1 MAAMDGD
8 LLYFC
13 EDEKRADA
21 DSDGVVSVDLKDVEA
36 PKDVGAPAAAT
47 PSEPPPT
54 AQAPRADAPQDEMPP
69 GAEHHSTV
77 REIAHHV
84 SESILAQH
92 SGFKG
97 DDLELLSTF
106 KSLRSHVDLLATR
119 DRKDLCE
126 RQFLRDELAAALK
139 EESNSPSVYVLYW
152 SMHNLAK
159 STQNAKFDYRWAY
172 RYCILAMVIQML
184 VPFFIIAVY
193 VHPRLKAGDPWLE
206 IACPMAH
213 KEMKFL
219 DFAVHVVGYL
229 LCIMNFLSS
238 WGKVKDEAL
247 VFEFLAKCKHVPFD
261 MSDQK
266 NTGVLIPEFED
277 APLSPQAQMLSIAAD
292 IQELSCKRCARRAA
306 FRHPVLSAGVTRAPH
321 ASFARRFPT
330 PVKVSLLAL
339 AALMYTSAA
348 LVDIVL
354 NCLALHFIQDVDNF
368 LKPSQCH
375 ATITMEFGL
384 WVDELANGFEN
395 EKPGYGPL
403 YTSDAVTKFL
413 QHEVDKPSVSV
424 MGVDIPFDVPGARSF
439 IRRRGPSSR
448 SVLKSVL
455 SSFDVLG
462 LPLVI
467 YFVFFTGFCL

>member
-1 MAAMDGD
+1 
-8 LLYFC
+8 
-13 EDEKRADA
+13 
-21 DSDGVVSVDLKDVEA
+21 
-36 PKDVGAPAAAT
+36 
-47 PSEPPPT
+47 
-54 AQAPRADAPQDEMPP
+54 
-69 GAEHHSTV
+69 
-77 REIAHHV
+77 
-84 SESILAQH
+84 
-92 SGFKG
+92 
-97 DDLELLSTF
+97 
-106 KSLRSHVDLLATR
+106 
-119 DRKDLCE
+119 
-126 RQFLRDELAAALK
+126 
-139 EESNSPSVYVLYW
+139 
-152 SMHNLAK
+152 
-159 STQNAKFDYRWAY
+159 
-172 RYCILAMVIQML
+172 MVIQML

-247 VFEFLAKCKHVPFD
+247 VFEFLAKCKHVPFN
-261 MSDQK
+261 MNDQK

-277 APLSPQAQMLSIAAD
+277 APMSPQAQMLSIAAD
-292 IQELSCKRCARRAA
+292 IQELS
-306 FRHPVLSAGVTRAPH
+306 F
-321 ASFARRFPT
+321 
-330 PVKVSLLAL
+330 KVSLLAL

-354 NCLALHFIQDVDNF
+354 NCLALHFIQDADNF

-403 YTSDAVTKFL
+403 YTSEAVTKFL

-439 IRRRGPSSR
+439 FKRRGSSSFNWPKYSMTVEAQDEEGLDKGITPIGLPRESDWILSGRRRRTRVGAAR
-448 SVLKSVL
+448 E
-455 SSFDVLG
+455 G
-462 LPLVI
+462 LPVALDDVRLLHE
-467 YFVFFTGFCL
+467 VRHGQARR

>member
-36 PKDVGAPAAAT
+36 PRDVGAPAAAT

-247 VFEFLAKCKHVPFD
+247 VFEFLAKCKHVPFN
-261 MSDQK
+261 MNDQK

-277 APLSPQAQMLSIAAD
+277 APMSPQAQMLSIAAD
-292 IQELSCKRCARRAA
+292 IQELS
-306 FRHPVLSAGVTRAPH
+306 F
-321 ASFARRFPT
+321 
-330 PVKVSLLAL
+330 KVSLLAL

-403 YTSDAVTKFL
+403 YTSEAVTKFL

-439 IRRRGPSSR
+439 FKRRGSSSR
-448 SVLKSVL
+448 SVLKSAL
-455 SSFDVLG
+455 SAFDILG
-462 LPLVI
+462 LPLVV
-467 YFVFFTGFCL
+467 YFVFLTGFCL